1 MINQENSQ
9 QHYLNVTLES
19 EKKENSEEV
28 ILSFSGIIR
37 QLKRFLL
44 IWLAVS
50 IVVGVLVPA
59 GYAIFAS
66 DQHKNLSALVSF
78 NYDGIEKGK
87 APDGSTFD
95 PYSIKNP
102 AVIEK
107 ALTSLGQDLTELE
120 SIRQGISIEGII
132 PADAQDKITMYKSI
146 YEQGNLN
153 AGERMLEV
161 KVNPTQ
167 FKVLFNYSKTSFQGR
182 DAVELFNTILTC
194 YSEYFFETYGFN
206 QALGSAV
213 MALDYEDYD
222 YAQAIDVFDSTLST
236 LQDYVNSLSSEDTT
250 RFRSNTTGYTF
261 ADLSK
266 SISTIREVDLDV
278 ISSYITVNT
287 VTKDKNTLLSYYNY
301 RIENLERQKKIA
313 EDELKVVTDSLE
325 KYEKDTIIIYGENQ
339 DTSQY
344 TQASVAYDDLINR
357 KINAQKS
364 VSTYAQKIDQYQKR
378 VNDLNGKNAANNSK
392 MKKVEEDL
400 ESLSTKI
407 SELLKKVNDT
417 ANDYYET
424 VYLSNS
430 YSILVPASTSALVTT
445 KSIIKA
451 AMEPL
456 LILEALIFVA
466 YFGVSFMTAL
476 VIDTR
481 KKREQLARVSE
492 MKTANPHSVLTE
504 PVKLNAVNPSSAPV
518 EATEMNTGISNPAPA
533 ESAEVN
539 TTEQNPEEKNNLS

>member
-1 MINQENSQ
+1 MINNENNH
-9 QHYLNVTLES
+9 QHYLNVTLEN
-19 EKKENSEEV
+19 ENKEDENE
-28 ILSFSGIIR
+28 IIISFSGIVR

-50 IVVGVLVPA
+50 IIIGLLIPV
-59 GYAIFAS
+59 GYAVFAS

-107 ALTSLGQDLTELE
+107 ALTSLGNDLTELE
-120 SIRQGISIEGII
+120 SIRQGISIEGIV

-153 AGERMLEV
+153 AGEKMLEV

-167 FKVLFNYSKTSFQGR
+167 FKVTFNYSQTTFAGQ

-213 MALDYEDYD
+213 NVLDYTDYD

-236 LQDYVNSLSSEDTT
+236 LQDYVNTLSKEDTT
-250 RFRSNTTGYTF
+250 RFRSTTTGYTF
-261 ADLSK
+261 SDLSN
-266 SISTIREVDLDV
+266 SITTIKDVDLDV
-278 ISSYITVNT
+278 ISSYVTVNT
-287 VTKDKNTLLSYYNY
+287 VTKDKTTLLAYYNY
-301 RIENLERQKKIA
+301 RIENLKRQKKIA
-313 EDELKVVTDSLE
+313 EDELKSVTESLE
-325 KYEKDTIIIYGENQ
+325 KYEKDTIIIYGDNQ
-339 DTSQY
+339 DTSEY
-344 TQASVAYDDLINR
+344 TQASAAYDNLITR

-364 VSTYAQKIDQYQKR
+364 VSTYAQQIDQFEKR
-378 VNDLNGKNAANNSK
+378 VADLNGKAAANKSK
-392 MKKVEEDL
+392 MEKVESDLEALSKKVND
-400 ESLSTKI
+400 
-407 SELLKKVNDT
+407 LLKKVNDT
-417 ANDYYET
+417 ANEYYET
-424 VYLSNS
+424 VYLSNA

-451 AMEPL
+451 SMEPL
-456 LILEALIFVA
+456 LILEALVFVV
-466 YFGVSFMTAL
+466 YFGVAFLTAL
-476 VIDTR
+476 VVETR
-481 KKREQLARVSE
+481 KKREQTAAAKNVQNFVPEEKSE
-492 MKTANPHSVLTE
+492 ITPDEQNPVPTETA
-504 PVKLNAVNPSSAPV
+504 
-518 EATEMNTGISNPAPA
+518 
-533 ESAEVN
+533 
-539 TTEQNPEEKNNLS
+539 EQNPEETSHIS